1 MNGIFR
7 RDLLK
12 GKRIVVAGA
21 SSGLGRSVAQACADV
36 GAIIYAV
43 GRSESRL
50 EAVINSLAAP
60 IGSNQ
65 HNYIVGDLSSF
76 EAAVNLFKEIQDVS
90 QGVDGVFYSAGTE
103 VIKPTRLLNAKDIE
117 NTMGAAL
124 QGALGAAKICAS
136 KKFWRQAGK
145 EMSGGSLVFMSS
157 VSGRS
162 GQIGMAAYGATRAG
176 VSGLARNLAI
186 ELAPMNIRV
195 NTILAGAVTTEMHS
209 RIMQKLPIASA
220 QAYEHAHPLGFGKPS
235 DISNLS
241 VFLMSHAGAWITGTD
256 LVVDGG
262 FLA

>member
-1 MNGIFR
+1 MEENESSGKGNGIIPEDGER
-7 RDLLK
+7 
-12 GKRIVVAGA
+12 VAKIA
-21 SSGLGRSVAQACADV
+21 TE
-36 GAIIYAV
+36 II
-43 GRSESRL
+43 E
-50 EAVINSLAAP
+50 P
-60 IGSNQ
+60 
-65 HNYIVGDLSSF
+65 
-76 EAAVNLFKEIQDVS
+76 
-90 QGVDGVFYSAGTE
+90 
-103 VIKPTRLLNAKDIE
+103 
-117 NTMGAAL
+117 AL

-145 EMSGGSLVFMSS
+145 ETVGGSLAFMSS

-162 GQIGMAAYGATRAG
+162 GQIGMAAYGAARAG

-195 NTILAGAVTTEMHS
+195 NTILAGAVATEMHS
-209 RIMQKLPIASA
+209 RIMHRLPNESA
-220 QAYEHAHPLGFGKPS
+220 LAYESAHPLGFGKPS